1 MIGPMP
7 GCSPRWVG
15 LTFGSQLGQAL
26 GQLSKEVLTSTDIGL
41 PLGPAGT
48 AALLPAAI
56 EAFSEGLEQPHR
68 EVLVFIAAREA
79 AYQRLYNHVPWLR
92 QRLLATVEDYARG
105 SRWTSPRSRRRRR
118 DSTRRRS
125 PIRRSSRRSCSRA
138 LSSRRPRRS
147 RSRPSNASKP
157 CWRSSRAG
165 WSRRRRRGARR
176 TPALCR
182 RAHRD
187 AAPPPRDRWT
197 AEQTFA
203 TLVGL
208 ELRPPQ
214 GP

>member
-1 MIGPMP
+1 MIGPMAGMFPDGWSHVRIPARP
-7 GCSPRWVG
+7 GTRP
-15 LTFGSQLGQAL
+15 A
-26 GQLSKEVLTSTDIGL
+26 SKEVLTSTDIGL

-68 EVLVFIAAREA
+68 EVLVFIAA
-79 AYQRLYNHVPWLR
+79 
-92 QRLLATVEDYARG
+92 ARPPTSGSTTTCRGCGSDCSRPSRTTRAG

-138 LSSRRPRRS
+138 LSSRRPRRAEAGP
-147 RSRPSNASKP
+147 RTPRKP

-165 WSRRRRRGARR
+165 WRSSSPRRSANAAR
-176 TPALCR
+176 CR

-187 AAPPPRDRWT
+187 RCAAAARPVDPRADLRDARRPGT
-197 AEQTFA
+197 A
-203 TLVGL
+203 
-208 ELRPPQ
+208 PPQ